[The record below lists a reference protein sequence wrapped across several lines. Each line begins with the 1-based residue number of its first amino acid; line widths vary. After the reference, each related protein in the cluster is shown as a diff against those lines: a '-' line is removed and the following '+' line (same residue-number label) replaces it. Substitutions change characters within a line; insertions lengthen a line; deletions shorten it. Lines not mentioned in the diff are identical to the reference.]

1 MVASPTQKAPVWYVP
16 NVLREAIKDFG
27 KNMSFGT
34 VNGNNNDN
42 NNTNNNNN
50 DNNNTNNSNN
60 NDNNDNNY

>member
-1 MVASPTQKAPVWYVP
+1 MVASPTQKALVWYVP

-27 KNMSFGT
+27 NNMSFGT
-34 VNGNNNDN
+34 VNG
-42 NNTNNNNN
+42 NNN

>member
-16 NVLREAIKDFG
+16 NVLRGAIKDFG

-42 NNTNNNNN
+42 NNTNN
-50 DNNNTNNSNN
+50 SNN
-60 NDNNDNNY
+60 NDNIDNNY

>member
-16 NVLREAIKDFG
+16 NVLRGAIKDFG

-42 NNTNNNNN
+42 NNTNN
-50 DNNNTNNSNN
+50 SNN
-60 NDNNDNNY
+60 NDNSDNNY

>member
-1 MVASPTQKAPVWYVP
+1 MVASATQKAPVWYVP
-16 NVLREAIKDFG
+16 NVLRGAIKHFG

-42 NNTNNNNN
+42 NNTNN
-50 DNNNTNNSNN
+50 SNN

>member
-1 MVASPTQKAPVWYVP
+1 MVASPTQKALVWYVT

-42 NNTNNNNN
+42 NNTNN
-50 DNNNTNNSNN
+50 SNN

>member
-42 NNTNNNNN
+42 NNTNN
-50 DNNNTNNSNN
+50 SNN
-60 NDNNDNNY
+60 NDNNDNNDNNY

>member
-1 MVASPTQKAPVWYVP
+1 MVASPTQKALVWYVP

-42 NNTNNNNN
+42 NNTNN
-50 DNNNTNNSNN
+50 SNN
-60 NDNNDNNY
+60 NDNIDNNY